1 MRFRSSLRTSVWAIL
16 ALLCVPLLAGAQ
28 PAPARTLVMPFDT
41 GHDRRIWWLGEGA
54 SVLLAERLR
63 SRGAE
68 AIGREDRLQAFARLQ
83 VPPVA
88 ELSHGTVI
96 RVGQLLAASSV
107 VIGSLSLQGDDMIV
121 VRARSIRLDTGH
133 LEDEIE
139 ERGSLGDLFAIFDRV
154 AGRLSPAAAGV
165 PAASNAG
172 AQLTPAAFENY
183 IKGLLADTPRA
194 QIGFLQKALALTP
207 DYDRARLALWRVYT
221 DEGEHEKALA
231 AALAVA
237 PGSRIDTHARFAA
250 ALSELSLERY
260 DDAYARLKAL
270 SEETHSAEVYNDIGI
285 VQMKRGSTPQTGKPT
300 YWFDKATEADPGEAD
315 YFFNLGYAYWLEQ
328 DVPAATY
335 WLREAVRRDPGDGDA
350 HYVLGWALHAA
361 GSGPEAERELEL
373 ARRLSARYE
382 TADRKAG
389 VPRGLERIK
398 TSLVPPGLRSE
409 TVLVA
414 TGQRDQRELA
424 SFHLERGRRFYERE
438 NDRDAIAE
446 LKRALYLSPYLAD
459 AHLLLGRIYLRD
471 GRARD
476 AIDALKIALWSE
488 ETAAT
493 HLVLAEAYLD
503 AKEFAAARREAERG
517 VALDPGSRAGRALL
531 DRIPASQ

>member
-1 MRFRSSLRTSVWAIL
+1 
-16 ALLCVPLLAGAQ
+16 
-28 PAPARTLVMPFDT
+28 MPFET

-63 SRGAE
+63 ARGAE
-68 AIGREDRLQAFARLQ
+68 AIGRDDRLQAFARLQ

-88 ELSHGTVI
+88 ALSHGTVI

-107 VIGSLSLQGDDMIV
+107 VIGSLSLQGDETIA

-133 LEDEIE
+133 LQDEIE
-139 ERGSLGDLFAIFDRV
+139 EHGSLRDLFAIFDRV
-154 AGRLSPAAAGV
+154 AGKLLPAADGV
-165 PAASNAG
+165 PATASNAS

-183 IKGLLADTPRA
+183 IKGLLADTPQA
-194 QIGFLQKALALTP
+194 QIGFLQKALSLAP
-207 DYDRARLALWRVYT
+207 GYDRARLALWRVYT
-221 DEGEHEKALA
+221 DQGEHEKALA
-231 AALAVA
+231 AALAVS

-250 ALSELSLERY
+250 ALSEISLDRY
-260 DDAYARLKAL
+260 DDAFARLKAL
-270 SEETHSAEVYNDIGI
+270 GDETHAAEVYNDIGI
-285 VQMKRGSTPQTGKPT
+285 LQMKRGSTPQTGKAT

-315 YFFNLGYAYWLEQ
+315 YFFNLGYAYWLER
-328 DVPAATY
+328 DVAAATY

-350 HYVLGWALHAA
+350 HYVLGWALHTS
-361 GSGPEAERELEL
+361 GSLPEAERELEL

-382 TADRKAG
+382 TTDRKAG

-424 SFHLERGRRFYERE
+424 AFHLERGRRFFERE

-459 AHLLLGRIYLRD
+459 AHLLLGKIYLRD

-493 HLVLAEAYLD
+493 HLALAEAYLE
-503 AKEFAAARREAERG
+503 AKEFGPARREAERG

>member
-1 MRFRSSLRTSVWAIL
+1 ML
-16 ALLCVPLLAGAQ
+16 AVLCLAPVAAAQ

-63 SRGAE
+63 ARGAE
-68 AIGREDRLQAFARLQ
+68 AIGRDDRLQAFARLQ

-88 ELSHGTVI
+88 ALSHGTVI

-107 VIGSLSLQGDDMIV
+107 VIGSMSLQGDDVVV
-121 VRARSIRLDTGH
+121 VRAQSIRLDTGH
-133 LEDEIE
+133 LQDEIE
-139 ERGSLGDLFAIFDRV
+139 ERGSLRDLFAIFDRV
-154 AGRLSPAAAGV
+154 AGRLSPSAPGV
-165 PAASNAG
+165 PATPSTAG

-183 IKGLLADTPRA
+183 IKGLLADSPEA
-194 QIGFLQKALALTP
+194 QISFLQKALSLAP
-207 DYDRARLALWRVYT
+207 GYDRARLALWRVYT

-231 AALAVA
+231 AALAVS

-260 DDAYARLKAL
+260 DDAFARLKAL
-270 SEETHSAEVYNDIGI
+270 GEETGAAEVYNDIGI

-300 YWFDKATEADPGEAD
+300 YWFDKATDADPGEAD

-328 DVPAATY
+328 DVTAATY
-335 WLREAVRRDPGDGDA
+335 WLREAVRRDPGDADA
-350 HYVLGWALHAA
+350 HYVLGWALQTS

-382 TADRKAG
+382 TADRKTG

-398 TSLVPPGLRSE
+398 SSLVPPGLRSE

-414 TGQRDQRELA
+414 SGQRDQRELA
-424 SFHLERGRRFYERE
+424 SFHLERGRRLFERE

-446 LKRALYLSPYLAD
+446 LKRALYLSPYLAE

-476 AIDALKIALWSE
+476 AIDALKIAVWSE
-488 ETAAT
+488 ETAAA
-493 HLVLAEAYLD
+493 HLALAEAYLE
-503 AKEFAAARREAERG
+503 AKELALARREAERG
-517 VALDPGSRAGRALL
+517 LALDPGSSSGRALL
-531 DRIPASQ
+531 DRISASQ